1 MFASLTKFIS
11 VNFEND
17 SLGNFE
23 TVSPCVNLGFSVI
36 FDQQTEQVLQ
46 FAECGSLFF
55 LLEKI
60 SRLDN
65 FQ

>member
-36 FDQQTEQVLQ
+36 SNQQTEQVLQ
-46 FAECGSLFF
+46 LRITF
-55 LLEKI
+55 LIHSGKN
-60 SRLDN
+60 SRLEN
-65 FQ
+65 FP